1 VMLPTVDPDG
11 FRTGRQAVSHTVG
24 LLLAS
29 LMPAFFGLAG
39 TIYFAGAILLGITFL
54 AFALLFA
61 RTLSIE
67 RARQLFF
74 ISITYLPLL
83 LGLMVLDKVR

>member
-1 VMLPTVDPDG
+1 MLPVIDTEG
-11 FRTGRQAVSHTVG
+11 FRTGRQAVSHTAG
-24 LLLAS
+24 LIVAS

-39 TIYFAGAILLGITFL
+39 VGYFSGALLLGSVFL
-54 AFALLFA
+54 GFAVLFA
-61 RTLSIE
+61 RALTTE

-74 ISITYLPLL
+74 VSIMYLPLL